1 MNKMKKVISIF
12 FVFTLLI
19 NVFSISKVKASSV
32 SENGQAIVMY
42 SKMFLG
48 IPYMNAGTTTAGFD
62 CSGFV
67 QYVYAHF
74 GVNLPRTTYDQV
86 KVGTKVSKDDLKPG
100 DIVFFGTEDNV
111 YHDGIYIG
119 GGRFIHAPK
128 TGDVIRIEY
137 LKYMEFY
144 TGVRVIQN

>member
-1 MNKMKKVISIF
+1 MNKVKKISTILIIF
-12 FVFTLLI
+12 MLLLS
-19 NVFSISKVKASSV
+19 NFNAVKVKANTV
-32 SENGQAIVMY
+32 SDNGQGIVMY

-48 IPYMNAGTTTAGFD
+48 IPYLNGGITPAGFD

-86 KVGTKVSKDDLKPG
+86 NVGTRISKADLKPG
-100 DIVFFGTEDNV
+100 DIVFFGSESNV

-119 GGRFIHAPK
+119 GGRFIHSPRS
-128 TGDVIRIEY
+128 GQLIRIEY
-137 LKYMEFY
+137 LKYMDFY
-144 TGVRVIQN
+144 TGVRITGK